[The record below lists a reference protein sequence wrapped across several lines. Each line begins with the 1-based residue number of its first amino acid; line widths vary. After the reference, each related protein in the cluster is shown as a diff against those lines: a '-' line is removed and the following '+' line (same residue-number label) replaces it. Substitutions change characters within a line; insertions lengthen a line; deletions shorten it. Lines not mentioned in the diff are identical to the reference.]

1 MPGPKQYPLA
11 GGAPQGHH
19 VRLGP
24 ASPAN
29 SAATWVGP
37 VLALCIRE
45 AKAAVS
51 PGPGFGEWGDDY
63 VRFALVENVHRTNQA
78 IRGFRKMLKMP
89 EEEIKQRAQEMEKE
103 FAQELALFGPE
114 R

>member
-1 MPGPKQYPLA
+1 MFVWARIPGKFRRHMKSFLF
-11 GGAPQGHH
+11 
-19 VRLGP
+19 
-24 ASPAN
+24 S
-29 SAATWVGP
+29 
-37 VLALCIRE
+37 ALCIRV

-51 PGPGFGEWGDDY
+51 PGRGFGEWGDDY

-89 EEEIKQRAQEMEKE
+89 EEEIKQLAQEMEKE
-103 FAQELALFGPE
+103 FVHELALFGPE